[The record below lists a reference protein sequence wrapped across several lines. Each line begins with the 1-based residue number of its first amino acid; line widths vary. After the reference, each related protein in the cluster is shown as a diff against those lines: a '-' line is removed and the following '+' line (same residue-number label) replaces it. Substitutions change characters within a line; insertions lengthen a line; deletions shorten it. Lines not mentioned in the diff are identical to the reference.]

1 MIHVFQACVDKGKG
15 DCQRAALASLFDL
28 QLDQVPHFR
37 LYSSDT
43 WWRVYFYFLM
53 GIGSE
58 FHGTSMA
65 ERHRDTEKRNYK
77 SVDGFFLATVPSR
90 TIDGSRHNVLI
101 DENGVVVHDPN
112 PNKRW
117 LGINVVDTGELIH
130 VDIIEKIEEA
140 KHYEQSS
147 NIPSSL

>member
-1 MIHVFQACVDKGKG
+1 MTPVFQACVDKGRG
-15 DCQRAALASLFDL
+15 DCQRAAVASLFDL
-28 QLDQVPHFR
+28 ELEQVPHFR
-37 LYSSDT
+37 LYSSDD

-53 GIGSE
+53 GIGYE

-65 ERHRDTEKRNYK
+65 ERHKGERNYS

-90 TIDGSRHNVLI
+90 TIDGSRHSVLI
-101 DENGVVVHDPN
+101 DENGVVIHDPN

-117 LGINVVDTGELIH
+117 LGINVVETGELIH
-130 VDIIEKIEEA
+130 VDIIERINEA